1 MGPNTDRK
9 RETAAYKP
17 ALFPAGSK
25 SSVPTDS
32 SPFSCLLTRFKSVPY
47 PLIIQSNKR
56 REAAALMGDDLDP
69 RLPKS
74 NIGIIDSKVA
84 PLLLSPWF
92 STDEPTS
99 GGGQGD
105 GYWITSSPTRIQMNA
120 VKAGFN
126 PSGHAQKTLLDGGI
140 QCAVR
145 WGRRRRV

>member
-1 MGPNTDRK
+1 MPTVTPN
-9 RETAAYKP
+9 
-17 ALFPAGSK
+17 
-25 SSVPTDS
+25 DS
-32 SPFSCLLTRFKSVPY
+32 TVWRQRFNPFRFKRFKSVPY
-47 PLIIQSNKR
+47 PLIIQSNKS

-74 NIGIIDSKVA
+74 NIDIIDSKVA

-99 GGGQGD
+99 GGGRGD

-126 PSGHAQKTLLDGGI
+126 PSGRAQKTLLDGGI